1 MTYCADRKALSDL
14 LRMRTLLNI
23 LVAAMLMG
31 ILVGVVM
38 IRSTEGI
45 KQDQIRT
52 ARDEVRRFQRQIAFQ
67 ATMAD
72 VELTAEGFPVTADPN
87 WFHGDLPKNPLI
99 EAGHPWVEIAGRNER
114 SLLHPL
120 DLKVRDAAAAQFWYN
135 PYKGIVR
142 TRVPADISDARALKL
157 YNQANHSS
165 LGGLFSRTKQ
175 DVSAGLFV
183 LVRLRPRYPGRRR
196 RRRRH

>member
-1 MTYCADRKALSDL
+1 
-14 LRMRTLLNI
+14 MRTLLNI
-23 LVAAMLMG
+23 LFAVMLAG

-45 KQDQIRT
+45 KRDQIRT
-52 ARDEVRRFQRQIAFQ
+52 ARDEVRRFQRQITFQ

-72 VELTAEGFPVTADPN
+72 VELTAEGHPVTADPN
-87 WFHGDLPKNPLI
+87 WFHGNLPQNLLI

-120 DLKVRDAAAAQFWYN
+120 DLVVRNAAAAQFWYN

-142 TRVPADISDARALKL
+142 ARVPADISDARALEF
-157 YNQANHSS
+157 YNQVNDSS
-165 LGGLFSRTKQ
+165 LRDLFSRTKQ
-175 DVSAGLFV
+175 DGSAALFV
-183 LVRLRPRYPGRRR
+183 VVRLRPGHAGRRR
-196 RRRRH
+196 RRH

>member
-1 MTYCADRKALSDL
+1 
-14 LRMRTLLNI
+14 MRTLLNI
-23 LVAAMLMG
+23 LAAVILVG

-38 IRSTEGI
+38 IHSTAGI

-52 ARDEVRRFQRQIAFQ
+52 ARDEVRRFQRQITFQ

-72 VELTAEGFPVTADPN
+72 VELTVDGYPVTADPN
-87 WFHGDLPKNPLI
+87 WFHGNLPQNPLI

-120 DLKVRDAAAAQFWYN
+120 DVIVRDAAAAQFWYN

-142 TRVPADISDARALKL
+142 ARVPADISDARALEF
-157 YNQANHSS
+157 YNQVNDSS
-165 LGGLFSRTKQ
+165 LRNLFSRTRQ
-175 DVSAGLFV
+175 DGSAGLFV
-183 LVRLRPRYPGRRR
+183 LVRLRPGRRR
-196 RRRRH
+196 RH